1 MEVMVHP
8 HVAQTLTTERIR
20 GWQERAAQARL
31 AKEARAA
38 RRAQGGRRGWDIRRI
53 RVPAITGLASPSS
66 GPTSPVPP
74 VTAQRGA
81 VAGRPAGADGRQPA
95 TADGRQP
102 ATADELGLATADE
115 HQPMTAGVGQPGA
128 DGRQPAGPRAA

>member
-1 MEVMVHP
+1 MEDVVHP

-31 AKEARAA
+31 AKEARAGRRA
-38 RRAQGGRRGWDIRRI
+38 RRGRRGWDLRRI
-53 RVPAITGLASPSS
+53 RVPAITGSAAPSS
-66 GPTSPVPP
+66 GPASPVA
-74 VTAQRGA
+74 AQRDA
-81 VAGRPAGADGRQPA
+81 AAGRSAGADGRQPA
-95 TADGRQP
+95 PADGRQP

-115 HQPMTAGVGQPGA
+115 HQPMTAGAGQPGA

>member
-1 MEVMVHP
+1 MHP

-31 AKEARAA
+31 AKEARAGHRA
-38 RRAQGGRRGWDIRRI
+38 RRGRRGWDIWRI

-74 VTAQRGA
+74 VTAQRDA
-81 VAGRPAGADGRQPA
+81 AAGRSAGADGRQPA
-95 TADGRQP
+95 P
-102 ATADELGLATADE
+102 ADELGLATADE
-115 HQPMTAGVGQPGA
+115 HRPMTAGAGQPGA